1 MQPMRYPQVAQ
12 AGTATTL
19 TLLPPAL
26 RFSHAEALTVV
37 ETKQACSHS
46 TSALAIRSAAAGSVC
61 ALPSS
66 TLCNFEP
73 CHLLSVQIS
82 NWYYGKIRVSNIKLV
97 KEFGCLWHPNF
108 VGIKL
113 YYSNFVT
120 AGNPVFKRG
129 GNYNNGDQAGV
140 FTFNNNNGN
149 PNNNNGFRVCLAF

>member
-1 MQPMRYPQVAQ
+1 MAVR
-12 AGTATTL
+12 TT
-19 TLLPPAL
+19 T
-26 RFSHAEALTVV
+26 
-37 ETKQACSHS
+37 
-46 TSALAIRSAAAGSVC
+46 AGSVC

-82 NWYYGKIRVSNIKLV
+82 NGYYGKIRVSNIKLV

-140 FTFNNNNGN
+140 FTFNNNGKGTKYIA
-149 PNNNNGFRVCLAF
+149 PASSKVFFRDSASSLDKPSLTVLGAPSTMSLASFKPKPHASLTALTT